1 MNFNQPPNVNDLVEY
16 QIIPNNT
23 TPPNYNNIIEKYNK
37 LEPIKSNTIYRLV
50 SGQGKDSVLKQEVY
64 VSKYGEFNSIIL
76 KHEFKNS

>member
-50 SGQGKDSVLKQEVY
+50 SGQGKDSALKQEVY
-64 VSKYGEFNSIIL
+64 VSKYGELNSIIL